1 MPRHIFDSMFF
12 RLFAVFG
19 GIVVCVQTVSYLIF
33 VKSHEPAGFTH
44 LPTATYWGSALLIQ
58 LGPPLLSAV
67 LAARILARPFR
78 LLARGAADIA
88 KNIDAPPIPVV
99 GPAEVRHAAQV
110 CNQMQLAIRQQL
122 SERNLFLAA
131 VSHDLRTPLT
141 RMKLR
146 LRSSDQTNLHEKLLD
161 DIGEM
166 TQLVDA
172 TLSFLRNGELI
183 ESYSRMDINA
193 LVHAITEDAVERGQ
207 DVTVEGFAGPMF
219 AQPLALKRC
228 LTNLVSNAVRY
239 GDRAR
244 IKVVDTREYLQI
256 SIADNG
262 PGISEAHLERVFEPF
277 YRIEASRSK
286 ETGGIG
292 LGLSIA
298 RDVALRH
305 RGTLTL
311 SNGAPGGL
319 VATLWFPRN
328 LGRAPKPSMS
338 AVGSAER

>member
-1 MPRHIFDSMFF
+1 MPRHLFDSMFF

-33 VKSHEPAGFTH
+33 VRSQEPGQFTH
-44 LPTATYWGSALLIQ
+44 LPTATYWGSAMLIQ

-88 KNIDAPPIPVV
+88 RNIDAPPIPVV
-99 GPAEVRHAAQV
+99 GPSEVRHAAQV

-122 SERNLFLAA
+122 SERNRFLAA

-146 LRSSDQTNLHEKLLD
+146 LRSSDQTHLPERLLD

-172 TLSFLRNGELI
+172 TLSFLRNSELI

-193 LVHAITEDAVERGQ
+193 LVRAIAEDAIERGE
-207 DVTVEGFAGPMF
+207 DVNVEGFAAPMF

-239 GDRAR
+239 GERAR
-244 IKVVDTREYLQI
+244 IEVIDSRDQLKIRIVDE
-256 SIADNG
+256 G
-262 PGISEAHLERVFEPF
+262 PGIAEAHLERVFEPF
-277 YRIEASRSK
+277 YRVEASRSK

-305 RGTLTL
+305 RGVLTL
-311 SNGAPGGL
+311 ENGGSGGL
-319 VATLWFPRN
+319 IATLIFPRD
-328 LGRAPKPSMS
+328 LGPGPK
-338 AVGSAER
+338 AATT